1 MDGAVLAE
9 PIMEHLRRRHPAY
22 QETAYLFIL
31 AALHHTIQ
39 RVGEPRHITG
49 RELAE
54 GCRDLALERFGL
66 LSRTVLEH
74 WGIRRTRDL
83 GEIVFALV
91 ECGVLVKQDNDGLN
105 DFEDVYCFSEAF
117 ERNYPWCC
125 PRKLTTGLHA

>member
-9 PIMEHLRRRHPAY
+9 PIMERLRKRHPAY

-31 AALHHTIQ
+31 AALHFTIE
-39 RVGEPRHITG
+39 RVGEARHITG

-66 LSRTVLEH
+66 MSRIVLEH
-74 WGIRRTRDL
+74 WGIRTTRDL

-91 ECGVLVKQDNDGLN
+91 ECGVLVKQEGDALDE
-105 DFEDVYCFSEAF
+105 FSDVFCFSEAF
-117 ERNYPWCC
+117 EANYPWCC
-125 PRKLTTGLHA
+125 PRRLSPGLPA

>member
-9 PIMEHLRRRHPAY
+9 PIMERLRKRHPAY
-22 QETAYLFIL
+22 SETAYLFIL
-31 AALHHTIQ
+31 AALHHTIE
-39 RVGEPRHITG
+39 RVGQARHITG

-66 LSRTVLEH
+66 MARTVLGH
-74 WGIRRTRDL
+74 WGIRCTRDL

-91 ECGVLVKQDNDGLN
+91 ECGVLVKQEGDALG
-105 DFEDVYCFSEAF
+105 DFEDVFCFEQAF

-125 PRKLTTGLHA
+125 ASRVQV